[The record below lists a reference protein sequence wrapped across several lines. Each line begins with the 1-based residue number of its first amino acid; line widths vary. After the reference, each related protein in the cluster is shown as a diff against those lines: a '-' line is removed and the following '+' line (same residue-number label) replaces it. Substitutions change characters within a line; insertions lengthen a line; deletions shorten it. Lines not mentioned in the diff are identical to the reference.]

1 MAAFGSSLNFLSLP
15 LPLNIL
21 FLLIPLFGELGL
33 SYNQSESRK

>member
-21 FLLIPLFGELGL
+21 FLLIPLSGELGL